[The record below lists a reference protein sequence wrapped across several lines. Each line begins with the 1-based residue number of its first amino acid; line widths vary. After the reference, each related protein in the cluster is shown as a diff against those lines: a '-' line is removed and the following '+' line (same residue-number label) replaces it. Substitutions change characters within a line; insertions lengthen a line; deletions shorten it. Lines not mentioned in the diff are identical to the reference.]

1 MPIPTELLYLLVAL
15 GIGLL
20 LYRYFTTRGGIEIVR
35 PDYEGLPED
44 GRVEVRR
51 HLVRWQAA
59 DEHSFVAAWQLE
71 SGHVIYMRVVF
82 DGLDEDEP
90 DLGYLDVRIDR
101 RPEVRKVAWT
111 EKIRDRALR
120 ADVEAILRAL
130 QREARTARS
139 DKTRLARA
147 RPVGDDREHGPGDGP
162 ASG

>member
-1 MPIPTELLYLLVAL
+1 MPIPTELLSLLVAL

-82 DGLDEDEP
+82 DDLDEDEP